1 MLPKE
6 VIAKIRRLEIKTGRI
21 VNELFGGQYESVF
34 KGRGMEFDEV
44 REYQPGDDIRSI
56 DWNVTARMGHPYIK
70 KFVEER
76 ELNIMLLV
84 DASNSQRFGT
94 FHQTKMEMAAELSGV
109 LAYTAI
115 KNNDRVGAL
124 LFTDK
129 VEKFI
134 PPAKGSSHLSR
145 ILRDVLYAH
154 PESKGTDLNPPL
166 EFINDVL
173 KRKCIV
179 FLISDFHT
187 SGFERALS
195 ITNHRHDVIAFEII
209 DQGEQKLPP
218 VGFIALEDFE
228 ENKSR
233 LVWAGSKKV
242 RQAFQLGSEKARMQR
257 RDFFRRLGVDHIE
270 LFTDRSYVEPLLNF
284 FRMRARRFR

>member
-6 VIAKIRRLEIKTGRI
+6 VIAKIKRLEIKTGRI

-44 REYQPGDDIRSI
+44 REYQPGDDIRAI

-76 ELNIMLLV
+76 ELNILLMV
-84 DASNSQRFGT
+84 DASASQFFGT
-94 FHQTKMEMAAELSGV
+94 RNQTKLEMAAELSGV

-124 LFTDK
+124 LFTDR

-134 PPAKGSSHLSR
+134 PPAKGTTHLSR

-154 PESKGTDLNPPL
+154 PIGKGTDLNPPL
-166 EFINDVL
+166 EFINDVI

-179 FLISDFHT
+179 FIISDFKAN
-187 SGFERALS
+187 GFERALAV
-195 ITNHRHDVIAFEII
+195 TNRRHDVIAFELK
-209 DQGEQKLPP
+209 DAGEEKLPS
-218 VGFIALEDFE
+218 VGFIAFEDLEKK
-228 ENKSR
+228 KSH
-233 LVWAGSKKV
+233 LIWAGSNAA
-242 RQAFQLGSEKARMQR
+242 RASFQKNVAQMAKQKSE
-257 RDFFRRLGVDHIE
+257 FFKRLGVDHIQLYTE
-270 LFTDRSYVEPLLNF
+270 KSYVEPLLSF
-284 FRMRARRFR
+284 FRMRAKRFR

>member
-84 DASNSQRFGT
+84 DASNSQKFGT
-94 FHQTKMEMAAELSGV
+94 QKQTKMEMAAELSGV

-134 PPAKGSSHLSR
+134 PPAKGSTHLSR

-179 FLISDFHT
+179 FLISDFHAQ
-187 SGFERALS
+187 GYDRALA
-195 ITNHRHDVIAFEII
+195 ITNRRHDVIAFEII

-218 VGFIALEDFE
+218 VGFIAMEDLES
-228 ENKSR
+228 NKSR
-233 LVWAGSKKV
+233 LVWAGSKNV
-242 RQAFQLGSEKARMQR
+242 REAFRLGYENSRVQKRS
-257 RDFFRRLGVDHIE
+257 FFRRLGVDHIE
-270 LFTDRSYVEPLLNF
+270 LYTDKSYVEPLLNF

>member
-44 REYQPGDDIRSI
+44 REYQPGDEIRSI

-76 ELNIMLLV
+76 ELTIMLLV
-84 DASNSQRFGT
+84 DASHSQNFGT
-94 FHQTKMEMAAELSGV
+94 KNQTKLEMAAELSAV
-109 LAYTAI
+109 LAYTVI
-115 KNNDRVGAL
+115 KNNDKVGAL

-134 PPAKGSSHLSR
+134 PPSKGSSHLSR

-154 PESKGTDLNPPL
+154 PEGKGTDLNPPL
-166 EFINDVL
+166 EFINQVL
-173 KRKCIV
+173 KRKCII
-179 FLISDFHT
+179 FLISDFNAQ
-187 SGFERALS
+187 GYERALA
-195 ITNHRHDVIAFEII
+195 ITNQRHDVIAFEII
-209 DQGEQKLPP
+209 DQGEQKLPA
-218 VGFIALEDFE
+218 VGYIAMEDLE
-228 ENKSR
+228 KSRSR
-233 LVWAGSKKV
+233 LVWAGSKNV
-242 RQAFQLGSEKARMQR
+242 REAFRIESEKTRVQR

-270 LFTDRSYVEPLLNF
+270 LFTDKSYVEPLLSF
-284 FRMRARRFR
+284 FRMRAKRFR

>member
-84 DASNSQRFGT
+84 DASNSQKFGT
-94 FHQTKMEMAAELSGV
+94 KNQTKMEMAAELSGV

-115 KNNDRVGAL
+115 KNNDRIGAL

-134 PPAKGSSHLSR
+134 PPAKGTSHLSR
-145 ILRDVLYAH
+145 ILRDVLYAL
-154 PESKGTDLNPPL
+154 PQGKGTDLNPPL

-179 FLISDFHT
+179 FLISDFYAQ
-187 SGFERALS
+187 GFERALA
-195 ITNHRHDVIAFEII
+195 ITNRRHDVIAFEII

-218 VGFIALEDFE
+218 VGYIALEDLE
-228 ENKSR
+228 RKRSV
-233 LVWAGSKKV
+233 LIKAGSSKI
-242 RQAFQLGSEKARMQR
+242 RENFRISSEKARIQK

>member
-44 REYQPGDDIRSI
+44 REYQPGDEIRSI

-76 ELNIMLLV
+76 ELTIMLLV
-84 DASNSQRFGT
+84 DASHSQKFGT
-94 FHQTKMEMAAELSGV
+94 TTQTKLEMAAELSAV
-109 LAYTAI
+109 LAYSVV
-115 KNNDRVGAL
+115 KNNDKVGAL

-134 PPAKGSSHLSR
+134 PPSKGTSHLSR
-145 ILRDVLYAH
+145 ILRDVLYAQ
-154 PESKGTDLNPPL
+154 PEGKGTDLNPPL
-166 EFINDVL
+166 EFINQVL
-173 KRKCIV
+173 KRRCII
-179 FLISDFHT
+179 FLISDFNAPDY
-187 SGFERALS
+187 ERALS

-209 DQGEQKLPP
+209 DQGEQKLPA
-218 VGFIALEDFE
+218 VGYIAMEDLE
-228 ENKSR
+228 KHRSR
-233 LVWAGSKKV
+233 LVWAGSKKIREAF
-242 RQAFQLGSEKARMQR
+242 RQGAEKARLQR

-270 LFTDRSYVEPLLNF
+270 LFTDKSYVEPLLGF
-284 FRMRARRFR
+284 FRMRAKRFR